1 MSTNKSKEVVTTV
14 VIMVV
19 FAFLVL
25 GSVLI
30 DFKNIDIIYLI
41 VLLFFIIKYLYVC
54 RK

>member
-14 VIMVV
+14 VIMVG

-25 GSVLI
+25 GSVLTHY
-30 DFKNIDIIYLI
+30 KNIDIIYLI
-41 VLLFFIIKYLYVC
+41 ILLSFIVKYLCFC